1 MLAPSS
7 PRQKSLLIRDLK
19 DLLPVRRELE
29 MRLGLEAEKQ
39 AAIRAVAAQAKAE
52 KELFSRAVGPVMPL
66 APQHGPD
73 GKAKLTR
80 PRPAP
85 IAEQRLLDELAVMH
99 EALSDGFDV
108 ESLLDADESLSFRR
122 PGIGVDVVRKLRRGN
137 WSIQRQLDLHGL
149 RREDARNAL
158 GVFIREA
165 NRAGLRCVRVVHGKG
180 LGSPGKTPVL
190 KGKVQSWLVQK
201 QEVLAFV
208 QARPAAGGAGA
219 LVVLLVQG

>member
-7 PRQKSLLIRDLK
+7 LRQKSLLIRDLK

-29 MRLGLEAEKQ
+29 MRLRLEAEKQ

-180 LGSPGKTPVL
+180 LGSPGKAPVL
-190 KGKVQSWLVQK
+190 KAKVQSWLVQK
-201 QEVLAFV
+201 KEVLAFV

>member
-1 MLAPSS
+1 MVAPSS
-7 PRQKSLLIRDLK
+7 PRQKNLLLRDLK

-29 MRLGLEAEKQ
+29 MRAQLKAEKQ
-39 AAIRAVAAQAKAE
+39 AAIRTAAAQARAE
-52 KELFSRAVGPVMPL
+52 KELFSRAIGRVMPL
-66 APQHGPD
+66 APQHHPSS
-73 GKAKLTR
+73 KAKLER

-85 IAEQRLLDELAVMH
+85 IAEQRLLDELAVMQ

-108 ESLLDADESLSFRR
+108 ESLLDTDESLSFRR
-122 PGIGVDVVRKLRRGN
+122 PGIGVEVVRKLRRGN
-137 WSIQRQLDLHGL
+137 WSIQRQLDLHGF

-158 GVFIREA
+158 GAFIREA

-180 LGSPGKTPVL
+180 LGSPGKAPVL

-201 QEVLAFV
+201 KEVLAFV